1 MLQSGVLVLQHR
13 QFENVSMLLELQEPL
28 HLVLHGQRQLPHVR
42 VQRVLRLQ
50 LLIRFQALQLLL
62 T

>member
-28 HLVLHGQRQLPHVR
+28 HLVLHGQLQLPHVR
-42 VQRVLRLQ
+42 MQRVLRLQ